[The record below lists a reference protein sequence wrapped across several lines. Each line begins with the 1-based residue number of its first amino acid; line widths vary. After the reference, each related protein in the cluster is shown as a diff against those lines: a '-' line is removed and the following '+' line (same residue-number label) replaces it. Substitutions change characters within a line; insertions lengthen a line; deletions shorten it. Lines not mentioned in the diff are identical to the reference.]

1 MANIDIRMAAD
12 MSNLGISYGA
22 LTSYGS
28 THITITAGQVVTRY
42 GGHFTFDAYGVYGQL
57 TSVTQTVGGAVS
69 YTATGL
75 NLDAYRFVQ
84 MMDQGDIEG
93 ILRDV
98 LRGADRISGSGG
110 NDTLI
115 GLTGADTLL
124 GNGGD
129 DLLIGGAGVD
139 RMEGGAGNDRY
150 IVDDSRDV
158 VIEAPGAGTDH
169 VFAATGYRL
178 GDGIERLSLT
188 GAAAWGV
195 GNALDNVLTGTDGAN
210 VLNGGLGRDR
220 LVGLGGNDSYVVTQG
235 DTVVELAGGGTD
247 SVRSTVSWT
256 LGAHLENLTLEG
268 TANLAG
274 TGNSGANRLAGNGGA
289 NRLDGL
295 AGNDT
300 LWGNGGNDTLAGGA
314 GDDRLTGGAGADRFV
329 FTGGRDVVL
338 DFQDGVDRVA
348 LDADALGLASR
359 ADVLAACRVWGN
371 GIMVDAAG
379 ANDLIVT
386 GVTLDEF
393 RDSFFLI

>member
-42 GGHFTFDAYGVYGQL
+42 GGHFNFDAYGVYGQL
-57 TSVTQTVGGAVS
+57 TSVTQTVGGAIS

-314 GDDRLTGGAGADRFV
+314 GDDRLTG
-329 FTGGRDVVL
+329 
-338 DFQDGVDRVA
+338 
-348 LDADALGLASR
+348 
-359 ADVLAACRVWGN
+359 
-371 GIMVDAAG
+371 
-379 ANDLIVT
+379 
-386 GVTLDEF
+386 
-393 RDSFFLI
+393 